1 MPRQKQEDFK
11 IDENATPVIES
22 KAEELPTAPE
32 PGIINTPV
40 VKAPYKINPK
50 LAEQGYAANC
60 KKYNGNIYVVSQQTY
75 KAGIDPVTGTNSARV
90 IEHKSTLYINGESQE
105 KYEIPG
111 DTDERVIWTLAQA
124 NAILLSDEQVIAY
137 KELIKRVHKGE
148 VKF

>member
-1 MPRQKQEDFK
+1 MARQKQEDFK
-11 IDENATPVIES
+11 IDENATPVIELKPDTS
-22 KAEELPTAPE
+22 IPDPE
-32 PGIINTPV
+32 IIEVPI

-90 IEHKSTLYINGESQE
+90 IEHKSTLYINGTPQD

-124 NAILLSDEQVIAY
+124 NAILLSDEQAKEY
-137 KELIKRVHKGE
+137 RELIKKVHRGE

>member
-1 MPRQKQEDFK
+1 MAKDK
-11 IDENATPVIES
+11 IENQP
-22 KAEELPTAPE
+22 PE
-32 PGIINTPV
+32 
-40 VKAPYKINPK
+40 KAPYKINPK

-90 IEHKSTLYINGESQE
+90 IDHKSTLYIGDGKNSIPQE
-105 KYEIPG
+105 NYEIPG

-124 NAILLSDEQVIAY
+124 NAILLSDEQVITY

>member
-90 IEHKSTLYINGESQE
+90 IEHKSTLYINGESQG

-124 NAILLSDEQVIAY
+124 NAILLSDEQAKEY
-137 KELIKRVHKGE
+137 KELIKEFTKE
-148 VKF
+148 K